1 MPKKIITDETMPQA
15 LGLLHSWQ
23 GRLTWDLYAKKL
35 AKRLKVD
42 RIAKRSL
49 YKHDE
54 IVIVYKQVQER
65 LKEQAPEEKITDA
78 TVRKLTQE
86 LEKTQSELAHEKK
99 KVTNLQEA
107 LLRLQRNAYMV
118 PGLDTKKLQ
127 DLLIN
132 RLPDERR

>member
-65 LKEQAPEEKITDA
+65 LKEQAPEEKTTDA

-86 LEKTQSELAHEKK
+86 LEKTQSELAHEKQ

-118 PGLDTKKLQ
+118 PGIDTKKLQ

>member
-86 LEKTQSELAHEKK
+86 LEKTQSELAHEKQ

-118 PGLDTKKLQ
+118 PGIDTKKLQ